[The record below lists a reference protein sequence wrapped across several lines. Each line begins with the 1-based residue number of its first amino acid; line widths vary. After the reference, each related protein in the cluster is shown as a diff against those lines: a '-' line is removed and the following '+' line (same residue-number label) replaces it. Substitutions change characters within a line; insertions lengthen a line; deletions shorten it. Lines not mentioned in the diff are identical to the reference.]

1 MHILLAEDEPELA
14 NWLCRALHQN
24 GYQVDWI
31 DDGRLVENGLRQ
43 VKYDALILDLG
54 LPGMD
59 GHTVLARLRRSDAR
73 LPVLILTAQ
82 DSVAER
88 VSTLK
93 GGADDFVAKPFSIDE
108 LEARLIALI
117 RRSRGS
123 EHPRMAGPLLV
134 AKGRFDPLNDFSPI
148 GLVGIAPQLLVHRPS
163 LQIASIP
170 ELIKYAKANP
180 GKLTFASSGNGSVQH
195 VAGEAFK
202 LAAGVEMLHVP
213 FKGTGEAMTSLLS
226 GDVDLSFS
234 SAASVVQ
241 NINTNKLK
249 LLATCTPKRLANY
262 PEVPTIAETLRG
274 YEVST
279 WYGLAGPAKLP
290 QEIVTRL
297 NSEINAIIQLPD
309 VAKRFKDLS
318 EELGSGTPEQFRQFW
333 RSELDKYAKLIK
345 DAKIQST

>member
-1 MHILLAEDEPELA
+1 MEINLKRRRFVSGMAAIPAVVVVPALAQESRKWPTKPVKLLVGFPAGGGADSMA
-14 NWLCRALHQN
+14 
-24 GYQVDWI
+24 
-31 DDGRLVENGLRQ
+31 RLVAQKLSERLGQQFIVENR
-43 VKYDALILDLG
+43 
-54 LPGMD
+54 PGAT
-59 GHTVLARLRRSDAR
+59 GTICSQLVARSDA
-73 LPVLILTAQ
+73 
-82 DSVAER
+82 DGY
-88 VSTLK
+88 TLQL
-93 GGADDFVAKPFSIDE
+93 AHINSNAI
-108 LEARLIALI
+108 
-117 RRSRGS
+117 
-123 EHPRMAGPLLV
+123 GPLLV

-170 ELIKYAKANP
+170 ELIRYAKANP

-274 YEVST
+274 YEIST

-318 EELGSGTPEQFRQFW
+318 EEPGSGTPEQFRQFW